1 LGEERYHPTEIRDDV
16 EIDRLAKQA
25 SIFDPNTIRHLE
37 TIGVSEGWKCLEVG
51 AGEGS
56 IAKWLS
62 SRVGPAGR
70 VVATDINTKFLNR
83 ITISN
88 LEIRQHN
95 ILKDELEED
104 YYDLVHCRKL
114 LIHLPEPEKAVRRM
128 ADALGPGGW
137 LLIEED
143 DWGSVISA
151 TVTDP
156 YANPFT
162 DAWVAW
168 VDSLRKRG
176 LVDYYFGR
184 QVRGLVEGLGFTD
197 VGQDGWTC
205 ILRGGDP
212 FALMY
217 GEACQRIVKPMIAEG
232 ILTQE
237 QYETIQR
244 GFVDSS
250 LNIPW
255 YTLFS
260 AWGKKPVGERRN

>member
-1 LGEERYHPTEIRDDV
+1 
-16 EIDRLAKQA
+16 
-25 SIFDPNTIRHLE
+25 
-37 TIGVSEGWKCLEVG
+37 
-51 AGEGS
+51 
-56 IAKWLS
+56 
-62 SRVGPAGR
+62 
-70 VVATDINTKFLNR
+70 
-83 ITISN
+83 
-88 LEIRQHN
+88 
-95 ILKDELEED
+95 
-104 YYDLVHCRKL
+104 
-114 LIHLPEPEKAVRRM
+114 M
-128 ADALGPGGW
+128 ADAVRPGGW